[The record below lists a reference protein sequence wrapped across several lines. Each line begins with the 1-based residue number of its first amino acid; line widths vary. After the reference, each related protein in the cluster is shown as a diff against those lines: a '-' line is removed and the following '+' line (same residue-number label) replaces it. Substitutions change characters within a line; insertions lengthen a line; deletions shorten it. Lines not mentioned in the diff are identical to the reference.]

1 MSSKR
6 GVCGRPEDPRCPRNT
21 TLSSSAFT
29 SFRITFVVLVCPTS
43 SSSFFSPASY
53 ALTHTF
59 TRYKEGRRC
68 GSTSNGCDL
77 LQYKAL
83 SAGQARGVPRGEGR
97 GISRRH
103 DV

>member
-43 SSSFFSPASY
+43 SSSFFSPGLLCFKTYVYTIHARP
-53 ALTHTF
+53 AL
-59 TRYKEGRRC
+59 R
-68 GSTSNGCDL
+68 
-77 LQYKAL
+77 QYV
-83 SAGQARGVPRGEGR
+83 QWV
-97 GISRRH
+97 
-103 DV
+103 